1 MEFAQEY
8 FDRIKWT
15 LDGISEEQVRRIV
28 QILVDARRGH
38 RRVFLFGNGGSAAT
52 ASHFACDLGKGT
64 IQNGSSRFKVVAL
77 TDNVP
82 LITAWANDAAYG
94 GIFMEQLTNLVEAG
108 DVVIGISGSGNSENV
123 VQALHLA
130 NDLSATTIAFTGFD
144 GGRVQEIAAECVV
157 VPCDCM
163 EQIEDVHLI
172 LCHTIASYIRSLPDE
187 GQEAGGR

>member
-8 FDRIKWT
+8 FEGVKRS
-15 LDGISEEQVRRIV
+15 LDGISEEQIRRIV
-28 QILVDARRGH
+28 QILIEARRKNS
-38 RRVFLFGNGGSAAT
+38 RVFLFGNGGSAAT

-64 IQNGSSRFKVVAL
+64 IEDGASRFKVAAL

-82 LITAWANDAAYG
+82 LITAWANDTTYA
-94 GIFMEQLTNLVEAG
+94 GIFAEQLVNLVEEG

-130 NDLSATTIAFTGFD
+130 NNLSATTIALTGFD
-144 GGRVQEIAAECVV
+144 GGRVKEEAKECVI

-163 EQIEDVHLI
+163 EQIEDIHLI
-172 LCHTIASYIRSLPDE
+172 LCHAIASYIRALSADA
-187 GQEAGGR
+187 Q